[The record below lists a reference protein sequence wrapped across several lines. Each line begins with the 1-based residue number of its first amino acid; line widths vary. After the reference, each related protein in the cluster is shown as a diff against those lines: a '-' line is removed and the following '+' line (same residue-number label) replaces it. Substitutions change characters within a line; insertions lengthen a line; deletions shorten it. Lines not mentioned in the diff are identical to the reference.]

1 MMRSNR
7 GHRAMDFHLN
17 LNTETVAETRPGKPL
32 IVSPQATIGE
42 VFLLL
47 QEHRTGSV
55 LICRESVLIGIFTER
70 DALKLMA
77 NGCDFHAPIATV
89 MTSRPV
95 TVHMHETVSSAIN
108 RMASGG
114 LRRLPMVNDVGKPI
128 GMVKVSGILRYLVEH
143 FPRAIYTLP
152 PEPKPRMTER
162 DGA

>member
-1 MMRSNR
+1 
-7 GHRAMDFHLN
+7 MDFQLN
-17 LNTETVAETRPGKPL
+17 LNNETVEETHPSKPL
-32 IVSPQATIGE
+32 VVSPQATVRE
-42 VFLLL
+42 VFELLRT
-47 QEHRTGSV
+47 ERTGGV
-55 LICRESVLIGIFTER
+55 LVCREGVLVGIFTER

-77 NGCDFHAPIATV
+77 QGGDFNAPIATV
-89 MTSRPV
+89 MTPRPV

-114 LRRLPMVNDVGKPI
+114 YRRLPMVNDMGRPI

-152 PEPKPRMTER
+152 PEPKQIPKER